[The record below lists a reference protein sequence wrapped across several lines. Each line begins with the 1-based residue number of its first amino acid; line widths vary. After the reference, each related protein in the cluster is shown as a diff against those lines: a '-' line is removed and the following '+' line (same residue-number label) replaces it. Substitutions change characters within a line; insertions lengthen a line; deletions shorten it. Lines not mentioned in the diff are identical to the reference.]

1 MGFGF
6 SKTCL
11 EVGSHVAGRT
21 KYLGKLHLPEAL
33 QYFLNELSSILL
45 NLRLATDFRAMVLSF
60 S

>member
-1 MGFGF
+1 LGFDF

-21 KYLGKLHLPEAL
+21 EYLGILHFPEAL
-33 QYFLNELSSILL
+33 QYFLNELSSVLL
-45 NLRLATDFRAMVLSF
+45 SLCLATDCREMVLGF